1 MAVTK
6 HRRDDV
12 MQGRRSNRMRGVLG
26 ALSIALV
33 VGVAVFALASVVG
46 SSGADAN
53 STKAG
58 GVGYTP
64 GGAVPEGLTLG
75 DPGAPVDLYEYCDLE
90 SPICRQYAE
99 VVLPKVIRDEVDAGK
114 AQITFRNFMIMGPG
128 SPAAAAAVIAAG
140 EQGDGWSFV
149 EAFYRARGKRDAGS
163 ATDGLL
169 EATATAAGVEDLA
182 RWNAARASQAVQAQ
196 AKASTK
202 EAEGLGLIGT
212 PSFAVKGPGTDGLRV
227 VDGLEKI
234 RQTSAI
240 AAALEAAIDEA
251 AG

>member
-1 MAVTK
+1 
-6 HRRDDV
+6 
-12 MQGRRSNRMRGVLG
+12 MRGAVG
-26 ALSIALV
+26 ALSAALIVGLAILALV
-33 VGVAVFALASVVG
+33 TVGG

-53 STKAG
+53 TTKGG
-58 GVGYTP
+58 GVPYSP
-64 GGAVPEGLTLG
+64 GKVSNEGLTLG
-75 DPGAPVDLYEYCDLE
+75 DPAAPVDLYEYCDLE

-114 AQITFRNFMIMGPG
+114 ALVTFRNFMIMGPG
-128 SPAAAAAVIAAG
+128 SPAAAAAAIAAG

-149 EAFYRARGKRDAGS
+149 EAFYRGRSKRDAGY
-163 ATDGLL
+163 ATDAFL
-169 EATATAAGVEDLA
+169 EATAAAAGVEDLG
-182 RWNAARASQAVQAQ
+182 RWNAARTSQAVGAQ

-212 PSFAVKGPGTDGLRV
+212 PSFAVEGPGTDGLQV
-227 VDGLEKI
+227 VEGLEKI

-240 AAALEAAIDEA
+240 AAALEGAIDEA

>member
-1 MAVTK
+1 
-6 HRRDDV
+6 
-12 MQGRRSNRMRGVLG
+12 MQGRRSGRKRGALG
-26 ALSIALV
+26 ALSIALI
-33 VGVAVFALASVVG
+33 VGVAVFAIVSVAG
-46 SSGADAN
+46 SSGADAS

-58 GVGYTP
+58 GVPYTP
-64 GGAVPEGLTLG
+64 GGVTQEGLTLG
-75 DPGAPVDLYEYCDLE
+75 DPDAPVDLYEYCDLE
-90 SPICRQYAE
+90 SPICRQFAE
-99 VVLPKVIRDEVDAGK
+99 AVLPQVIRNEVDAGK
-114 AQITFRNFMIMGPG
+114 AQITLRNFMIMGPG
-128 SPAAAAAVIAAG
+128 SPAAAAAAIAAG

-149 EAFYRARGKRDAGS
+149 EAFYRGRGKRDTGP
-163 ATDGLL
+163 ATDAYL

-182 RWNAARASQAVQAQ
+182 RWNVARASQAVQTQ

-212 PSFAVKGPGTDGLRV
+212 PSFAVRGPGTDGLQV

-240 AAALEAAIDEA
+240 APALEAAIDEA

>member
-1 MAVTK
+1 
-6 HRRDDV
+6 
-12 MQGRRSNRMRGVLG
+12 MQGRRSRRKRGALG
-26 ALSIALV
+26 ALSIALI
-33 VGVAVFALASVVG
+33 VGVAAFALVSVAG
-46 SSGADAN
+46 SSGADAK
-53 STKAG
+53 SMKAG
-58 GVGYTP
+58 GVEYSARGP
-64 GGAVPEGLTLG
+64 APEGLTLG

-99 VVLPKVIRDEVDAGK
+99 TVLPKVIRDEVDAGE

-128 SPAAAAAVIAAG
+128 SPAAAAAAIAAG

-149 EAFYRARGKRDAGS
+149 EAFYRGRSKRDAGS
-163 ATDGLL
+163 ATDAYL

-182 RWNAARASQAVQAQ
+182 RWNAARASQAVKAQ
-196 AKASTK
+196 AKATTR

-212 PSFAVKGPGTDGLRV
+212 PSFAVKGPGTDGLQV
-227 VDGLEKI
+227 IDGLEKI